1 MTEIFTEFLFKG
13 DAMRRSA
20 RSIFRGVFIS
30 GLIITIACAAAFGAS
45 IMVPQQCTDNP
56 SLTSLAPQ
64 TVSQGQMNVSLT
76 LMGRDLDKPS
86 VALDFGAGI
95 VIVGRPVP
103 GATISDVLKTYTVT
117 INVMPTAQTGQRLVN
132 IRYCNGTK
140 ILNTRSIIT
149 VLAGQQTIIPDRPAG
164 IVTPSLQCTDNPAIS
179 SAVPQVLSQGQSN
192 VQLMLTGR
200 DLDKPGVTLDFG
212 AGIIVLG
219 PAQRR
224 QTTMDMASY
233 AVTLNVLPSAP
244 FGPHFI
250 SVRFCNGA
258 RTQQTQSFVTVVP
271 GRALSPQ
278 LPLSL
283 THVLPNMWEPG
294 KTYQLTLSGTNLVDN
309 MEVQFGEGVKNK
321 GVVKVFSPVLAQME
335 VEVDISAKG
344 KRNAQAR
351 TGPNLNWNQ
360 TQATITIAEPKK
372 LIIADIGP
380 LCQPL
385 QVDFTK
391 GTLQLQKPKPYVED
405 PDHAKTSIGAPL
417 LNDAVR
423 FEWREMNPGLADYYD
438 FNIMTRDGTLLKT
451 VRLNSTPIELFGKK
465 FTLPPQTF
473 FHPDAAFIKEILS
486 LLPPPPSAKAS
497 LDKTAVVSQ
506 PKLGTAAKT
515 TPSAQ
520 KVMPSAQ
527 ASAQKA
533 LPSSQAAKVVS
544 PASKDTYPAE
554 TTLLWEVIGF
564 REFKSDCGFTSATKK
579 TEPAKS
585 SSSSKVP
592 VAVKSGSIEPVKDLK
607 PVLPAIQ
614 KDEKLVLEV
623 EHSERWPLS
632 TPEKAGG
639 ITACPSGGQTKGSL
653 QVQNVSGQCIYKL
666 NKQTQKWECE
676 TEVVNGQTVNK
687 VDPNNYPGD
696 NFKMSGQFSLE
707 RSPYAPQQE
716 MKDPPPPPP
725 GGINTGMKVG
735 TGNFLNLVVDWGD
748 GEYDSVV
755 HPVHLNMPPF
765 ERKDKG
771 SYGSLVTQNYEIE
784 GLHHKYQKVGSYN
797 VRVYM
802 LSDDDMQVANVN
814 TLAQSVDKNSKNPYL
829 KLASL
834 GLGGRV
840 SQPSALESAARTQ
853 TASDIASRAYVLYC
867 KVVDIRP
874 VEDTDATGPLH
885 LDWID
890 ITGFPGH
897 DSGQGTCGIVAQEEK
912 SVRTSGP
919 AALTQPKSDLS
930 SRAAAAPK
938 TVPSAKPPVSAKGSA
953 VKSLAAGASP
963 ALGKIRGSGG
973 GVDATATTCDEF
985 LTAEGALGYYGQGDA
1000 RVSWMREGTV
1010 VRQEEHHVLPSEQRQ
1025 NLDRNPEKW
1034 PAPIIS
1040 TDSTIPNSG
1049 NLIED
1054 SSGKS
1059 LGNHKVTVD
1068 AMVVVKPAFK
1078 DIGRYMEKALDSPA
1092 LGQRMTTAF
1101 SKPGPGGAAF
1111 KAGFISPYKSSSGGA
1126 PPVIY
1131 GNSAFSSTAASA
1143 LAGIMLTKP
1152 NYVASEPA
1160 TYAIK
1165 ESDPK
1170 QACTFIFADKDNG
1183 EFRIS
1188 GLQGNVVQKGTTYS
1202 GCGTMLVPLTKS
1214 ADGEP
1219 ESYPVPIEFTNWS
1232 VKDGLHVDKGMK
1244 LSVSPKKTVSAP
1256 GVIGT
1261 LDKVEGT
1268 SGDEVKATLSL
1279 KLQDTLRL
1287 SGGTEKPH
1295 EWTGKTSRLLI
1306 SGDWYLEN
1314 QVLPETFIGWSAFK
1328 IKSDKVTLDLS
1339 RAKSAGT
1346 IDPLCG
1352 SGGNKWVGVHLGD
1365 ATLIPYTFDLVAT
1378 GGWTSPIVPNWA
1390 IIDEGICG
1398 KAYLNKAYNAKV
1410 DEGSVHFDALDVT
1423 SSKGTFKAIYKNMI
1437 VHVPWIDADLKGDAT
1452 LTYSGG
1458 GDKGIS
1464 LPLSGKAGLKDYTN
1478 IKMQADKLAFTKE
1491 ENIGWTVKSDAHF
1504 EFSAE
1509 GKKFG
1514 SFDVPALFFGL
1525 DGRAYFAK
1533 GGTSSSV
1540 SLGGPT
1546 VLGKTSMDLVSVDL
1560 DTSKGG
1566 AERLKFSFNAKI
1578 HLSKKIPDA
1587 DVRVLY
1593 SIARTGANYFGT
1605 GPFTGPFEVNIAFPP
1620 GQPTVEANMK
1630 PNYTG
1635 PAGGS
1640 AGLIPRYALMND
1652 DGSVISA
1659 SAWKPG
1665 EQYALDIPGSYDLA
1679 LFGSGDGDR
1688 FNGTLDLG
1696 MFGGPPVKA
1705 EFRLG
1710 YIGGDDYWL
1719 TRATIGL
1726 GSSGVTLTP
1735 YLTLYAIRGGLG
1747 YNFPI
1752 NAFSSVD
1759 SLTAVAP
1766 DMSGTYMF
1774 MAGMRVGAPS
1784 SFPYML
1790 DGDFTVKLSVGAR
1803 MDFRAWLMSNDYSG
1817 EGTFHGY
1824 FQYASGNFDGM
1835 LAGKLQLLGDAA
1847 YMEIPEN
1854 AATMHFGGGTWLIAA
1869 GKKEGPRIKA
1879 HLLIQDVNG
1888 YLQIGNEGLFL
1899 GGNMTY
1905 KLNAGIGYISG
1916 IVDGGLEVT
1925 PPPHIAGYLEGSF
1938 SAKICAYDVCIGPSL
1953 NAGVNMSALPVSVG
1967 AHACFEIPIPFW
1979 DPEVC
1984 GSFSL

>member
-1 MTEIFTEFLFKG
+1 MNEFFFKG
-13 DAMRRSA
+13 DTMRVPA
-20 RSIFRGVFIS
+20 GSIFRGICIS
-30 GLIITIACAAAFGAS
+30 AFALTIACAVAFGAS

-56 SLTSLAPQ
+56 ALNSIAPAAV
-64 TVSQGQMNVSLT
+64 TQGQSNVALT
-76 LMGRDLDKPS
+76 LMGRDLDRAS

-95 VIVGRPVP
+95 SVVGRPMP
-103 GATISDVLKTYTVT
+103 GQSVNDFIKLYTVT
-117 INVMPTAQTGQRLVN
+117 INVMPTAQTGQRFVT

-140 ILNTRSIIT
+140 VLNTQASIT
-149 VLAGQQTIIPDRPAG
+149 VQAAQKGVIPDTSIGIMRPG
-164 IVTPSLQCTDNPAIS
+164 TQCTDNPTVA
-179 SAVPQVLSQGQSN
+179 SANPQVLSQGQSN
-192 VQLMLTGR
+192 VQIMLTGR

-212 AGIIVLG
+212 AGIMVLG
-219 PAQRR
+219 PAMRR
-224 QTTMDMASY
+224 QAAMDVASY
-233 AVTLNVLPSAP
+233 AVMLNVLPSAP

-250 SVRFCNGA
+250 SVRFCNGSK
-258 RTQQTQSFVTVVP
+258 TIQTQSFVTVVP
-271 GRALSPQ
+271 GRALTPQ

-283 THVLPNMWEPG
+283 NHVLPNIWEPG
-294 KTYQLTLSGTNLVDN
+294 KTYQLTLNGTNLVDG
-309 MEVQFGEGVKNK
+309 MEVQFGEGVKSK

-335 VEVDISAKG
+335 VEVDSSAKG
-344 KRNAQAR
+344 QRNAQVR
-351 TGPNLNWNQ
+351 TGQNQNWNQ
-360 TQATITIAEPKK
+360 TQAAVMIAEPKK

-380 LCQPL
+380 ICQPL

-391 GTLQLQKPKPYVED
+391 GTLLLQKPKPYVED

-417 LNDAVR
+417 LNDAIR

-451 VRLNSTPIELFGKK
+451 IRLNSTEIEILGMKMK
-465 FTLPPQTF
+465 LPPQTF
-473 FHPDAAFIKEILS
+473 FHPDAAFIKEILN
-486 LLPPPPSAKAS
+486 LLPPPPSAAEAIDKPVTGVQSAAS
-497 LDKTAVVSQ
+497 KT
-506 PKLGTAAKT
+506 KT
-515 TPSAQ
+515 SATPSAQ
-520 KVMPSAQ
+520 KA
-527 ASAQKA
+527 ALKA
-533 LPSSQAAKVVS
+533 GQVKAAAGGPVKILPPAA
-544 PASKDTYPAE
+544 PKDTYPAE
-554 TTLLWEVIGF
+554 TTLLWEVVGF

-585 SSSSKVP
+585 SSTTKTS
-592 VAVKSGSIEPVKDLK
+592 VKDK
-607 PVLPAIQ
+607 PAAIDTVKDSKPILPAVQ

-623 EHSERWPLS
+623 EHSDRWPLS

-639 ITACPSGGQTKGSL
+639 LKACPAGGQTKGSL

-676 TEVVNGQTVNK
+676 KEVVNGQTVNK

-696 NFKMSGQFSLE
+696 EFKMSGLFSIE
-707 RSPYAPQQE
+707 RSPYALQQE

-725 GGINTGMKVG
+725 GGIDTGMKQP
-735 TGNFLNLVVDWGD
+735 TGNYLNLVVDWGD

-755 HPVHLNMPPF
+755 HPVHLTSSW
-765 ERKDKG
+765 EKKGKG
-771 SYGSLVTQNYEIE
+771 SYGSLATWTYGIE
-784 GLHHKYQKVGSYN
+784 DLRHKYQKVGSYN
-797 VRVYM
+797 VRIYM

-814 TLAQSVDKNSKNPYL
+814 TLAQSVDKNSQNPYL
-829 KLASL
+829 KLARMTNTPGIRS
-834 GLGGRV
+834 V
-840 SQPSALESAARTQ
+840 ESAAS
-853 TASDIASRAYVLYC
+853 AIASRAYVLYC

-897 DSGQGTCGIVAQEEK
+897 DAGQGTCGITKEEDK
-912 SVRTSGP
+912 NVRTSGP
-919 AALTQPKSDLS
+919 AALTQPKAGSKT
-930 SRAAAAPK
+930 RTAAQAK
-938 TVPSAKPPVSAKGSA
+938 ISPSAKMPAAAKISTARAVSSA
-953 VKSLAAGASP
+953 APGMRKLRST
-963 ALGKIRGSGG
+963 G

-1000 RVSWMREGTV
+1000 RISWMREGTV
-1010 VRQEEHHVLPSEQRQ
+1010 VRQEEHHVLPSEQRE
-1025 NLDRNPEKW
+1025 NLDRNPENW

-1049 NLIED
+1049 NLIEE
-1054 SSGKS
+1054 STGKAI
-1059 LGNHKVTVD
+1059 GNHKVTVD
-1068 AMVVVKPAFK
+1068 AMVVVKPSMK
-1078 DIGRYMEKALDSPA
+1078 DFGSYMDRAISNPS
-1092 LGQRMTTAF
+1092 LGQRMSTVF

-1111 KAGFISPYKSSSGGA
+1111 KAGFISPYKISSGGA
-1126 PPVIY
+1126 PPVVY
-1131 GNSAFSSTAASA
+1131 GNSAFSQTAASSIAQA
-1143 LAGIMLTKP
+1143 LLSKP

-1202 GCGTMLVPLTKS
+1202 GCGTMLVPLTRS
-1214 ADGEP
+1214 ADGES
-1219 ESYPVPIEFTNWS
+1219 EMYPVPIEFTNWS
-1232 VKDGLHVDKGMK
+1232 VKDGLHVDNGMK
-1244 LSVSPKKTVSAP
+1244 LSVAPNKAISAP

-1287 SGGTEKPH
+1287 AGGSEKPH
-1295 EWTGKTSRLLI
+1295 EWTGKSSRLLA

-1314 QVLPETFIGWSAFK
+1314 QALPDTFIGWSAFK

-1339 RAKSAGT
+1339 RTKGAGT

-1352 SGGNKWVGVHLGD
+1352 SGGNTWVGVHLGD
-1365 ATLIPYTFDLVAT
+1365 ATLTPYTFDLVAS
-1378 GGWTSPIVPNWA
+1378 GGWTSPVVPNWA

-1398 KAYLNKAYNAKV
+1398 KAYLNKPYDAKV

-1437 VHVPWIDADLKGDAT
+1437 VHVPWLDADLKGDAS

-1464 LPLSGKAGLKDYTN
+1464 LPLSGKAGLKEYTN

-1504 EFSAE
+1504 ELSAE
-1509 GKKFG
+1509 GKKFS
-1514 SFDVPALFFGL
+1514 SFDVSGLFFGL

-1533 GGTSSSV
+1533 GGTSGNV
-1540 SLGGPT
+1540 ALGGPT

-1566 AERLKFSFNAKI
+1566 ADRLKFSVNSKI
-1578 HLSKKIPDA
+1578 HLSKKIPDT

-1593 SIARTGANYFGT
+1593 SIARSGASYVGT
-1605 GPFTGPFEVNIAFPP
+1605 GPFTGPFEVNISFPP

-1640 AGLIPRYALMND
+1640 AGLMQRYALMND
-1652 DGSVISA
+1652 DGAPVTSA
-1659 SAWKPG
+1659 DAWKPG
-1665 EQYALDIPGSYDLA
+1665 EQYALDIPGSYDVA

-1719 TRATIGL
+1719 TRATVGL
-1726 GSSGVTLTP
+1726 GDSGITLTP
-1735 YLTLYAIRGGLG
+1735 YFSLFMIRGGLG

-1774 MAGMRVGAPS
+1774 MAGMRLGSPTKFA
-1784 SFPYML
+1784 YML
-1790 DGDFTVKLSVGAR
+1790 DGDLTVKLGVGAR
-1803 MDFRAWLMSNDYSG
+1803 MDFRAWLMTSEHTG

-1869 GKKEGPRIKA
+1869 GKKAGPRIKA

-1953 NAGVNMSALPVSVG
+1953 SAGVNMSALPVSVG

-1979 DPEVC
+1979 NPEVC

>member
-1 MTEIFTEFLFKG
+1 
-13 DAMRRSA
+13 MRGSA

-30 GLIITIACAAAFGAS
+30 SLIIAIACAAAFGAS
-45 IMVPQQCTDNP
+45 IMVPPQCTDNP
-56 SLTSLAPQ
+56 SLGSVAPQ

-76 LMGRDLDKPS
+76 LMGRDLDKTS

-95 VIVGRPVP
+95 TVVGKPVA
-103 GATISDVLKTYTVT
+103 GTSITDVLKTYTVT
-117 INVMPTAQTGQRLVN
+117 INVAPTAQTGQHFIS

-140 ILNTRSIIT
+140 ILNTQAFIT
-149 VLAGQQTIIPDRPAG
+149 VLAGQKAVIPDG
-164 IVTPSLQCTDNPAIS
+164 LVIVAPGTQCTDNPMVS
-179 SAVPQVLSQGQSN
+179 SANPQILSQGQSN
-192 VQLMLTGR
+192 VQVMLAGR

-224 QTTMDMASY
+224 QAAMDMASY
-233 AVTLNVLPSAP
+233 AVTLNVLPAAP

-250 SVRFCNGA
+250 SVRFCNGSK
-258 RTQQTQSFVTVVP
+258 TMQTQSFVTVVP
-271 GRALSPQ
+271 GRALPSQ

-283 THVLPNMWEPG
+283 THVLPNIWEPG
-294 KTYQLTLSGTNLVDN
+294 KTYQLTLNGTNLVEN
-309 MEVQFGEGVKNK
+309 MEVQFGEGVKSK

-335 VEVDISAKG
+335 VEVDLTAKG
-344 KRNAQAR
+344 QRNAQVR
-351 TGPNLNWNQ
+351 TNLNQNWNQ
-360 TQATITIAEPKK
+360 TQAAVTIKEPKK
-372 LIIADIGP
+372 LIIADVGP

-385 QVDFTK
+385 EVDFTK

-438 FNIMTRDGTLLKT
+438 FNIMTLDGTLLKT
-451 VRLNSTPIELFGKK
+451 VRLNSTELELMGMK
-465 FTLPPQTF
+465 FKLPPQTF
-473 FHPDAAFIKEILS
+473 FHPDAAFIKEIMN
-486 LLPPPPSAKAS
+486 LLPPPPSAAEAINKPVTGAQS
-497 LDKTAVVSQ
+497 A
-506 PKLGTAAKT
+506 AAKT
-515 TPSAQ
+515 KTGPSAQ
-520 KVMPSAQ
+520 KAMPSAQ
-527 ASAQKA
+527 AAAQKA
-533 LPSSQAAKVVS
+533 LPSSQSAKAMPPAAKD
-544 PASKDTYPAE
+544 PYPAE
-554 TTLLWEVIGF
+554 TKLLWEVVGF
-564 REFKSDCGFTSATKK
+564 REFKSDCGFTSAAKK
-579 TEPAKS
+579 TAPAKS
-585 SSSSKVP
+585 SSTVKTSVT
-592 VAVKSGSIEPVKDLK
+592 VKSTAMDSAKDIK
-607 PVLPAIQ
+607 PVLPAVQ

-623 EHSERWPLS
+623 EHSDRWPLS
-632 TPEKAGG
+632 IPEKAGG
-639 ITACPSGGQTKGSL
+639 ITACPSGGKTKGSL

-676 TEVVNGQTVNK
+676 KETVNGQVVNK

-696 NFKMSGQFSLE
+696 DFKMSGSFSLD

-748 GEYDSVV
+748 GEFDSVV

-834 GLGGRV
+834 GLGGRA
-840 SQPSALESAARTQ
+840 SQTSTLQSAARTQ
-853 TASDIASRAYVLYC
+853 TASDIASRAYVLFC

-912 SVRTSGP
+912 NVRTAVP
-919 AALTQPKSDLS
+919 AALTQPKSGLS
-930 SRAAAAPK
+930 SRAASLPKSGPSPRPTVVAKSSNIKAIAA
-938 TVPSAKPPVSAKGSA
+938 T
-953 VKSLAAGASP
+953 ASP
-963 ALGKIRGSGG
+963 ALGKLRSSGS
-973 GVDATATTCDEF
+973 VDATATTCDEF

-1000 RVSWMREGTV
+1000 RISWMREGTV
-1010 VRQEEHHVLPSEQRQ
+1010 VRQEEHHVMPSEQRQ

-1054 SSGKS
+1054 TAGKS

-1068 AMVVVKPAFK
+1068 AMVVVKPSLSN
-1078 DIGRYMEKALDSPA
+1078 IGMFMERALDSPS
-1092 LGQRMTTAF
+1092 LGQRMSTVF

-1111 KAGFISPYKSSSGGA
+1111 KAGFISPYKVNTGGA

-1131 GNSAFSSTAASA
+1131 GNGAFSATATASIA
-1143 LAGIMLTKP
+1143 QLILTKP

-1256 GVIGT
+1256 GVTGT

-1287 SGGTEKPH
+1287 AGGTEKPH
-1295 EWTGKTSRLLI
+1295 EWTGKSSRLMA

-1314 QVLPETFIGWSAFK
+1314 QVLPDTFIGWSAFK

-1339 RAKSAGT
+1339 RAKSAGA

-1365 ATLIPYTFDLVAT
+1365 ATLTPYTFDLVAT
-1378 GGWTSPIVPNWA
+1378 GGWTSPTVPNWA

-1398 KAYLNKAYNAKV
+1398 KAYLNKPYNAKV
-1410 DEGSVHFDALDVT
+1410 DEGTVHFDALDVN
-1423 SSKGTFKAIYKNMI
+1423 SSKGTFTAIYKNMI
-1437 VHVPWIDADLKGDAT
+1437 VHVPWLDADLKGDAT

-1509 GKKFG
+1509 GKKFS

-1546 VLGKTSMDLVSVDL
+1546 VLGKTAMDLVSVDL

-1566 AERLKFSFNAKI
+1566 SDRLKFSFNAKI

-1635 PAGGS
+1635 PSGGS
-1640 AGLIPRYALMND
+1640 AGLMPRYALMND
-1652 DGSVISA
+1652 DGSSIA
-1659 SAWKPG
+1659 DNAWKPG
-1665 EQYALDIPGSYDLA
+1665 EQYALDIPGSYDIA

-1688 FNGTLDLG
+1688 FNGALDLA

-1726 GSSGVTLTP
+1726 GTSGVTLTP

-1759 SLTAVAP
+1759 SLSAVAP

-1774 MAGMRVGAPS
+1774 MAGMRVGAPTK
-1784 SFPYML
+1784 FAYML
-1790 DGDFTVKLSVGAR
+1790 DGDFTVKLGVGAR
-1803 MDFRAWLMSNDYSG
+1803 MDYRAWLMTNDNTG

-1835 LAGKLQLLGDAA
+1835 LAGKINLMGDAV

-1854 AATMHFGGGTWLIAA
+1854 AATMHFGGGTWRIAA
-1869 GKKEGPRIKA
+1869 GKREGPRIKA

-1888 YLQIGNEGLFL
+1888 FLEIGNEGLFL

-1916 IVDGGLEVT
+1916 VVDGGLEIT

-1953 NAGVNMSALPVSVG
+1953 SAGVNMSALPVSVG

-1979 DPEVC
+1979 NPEVC